1 MYDKLAEM
9 LEQGHYEDALA
20 ELGQIDIDD
29 YTEEL
34 AILAVS
40 TLLALGEYETARE
53 YLQLGLKLN
62 PRNAEL
68 YLLLG
73 NYYESRNRLQAYFC
87 YENAELYCTDPQDQ
101 AVIQSFKENLASE
114 GDLNYRKVAIVI
126 LSYNTYEMTRFC
138 IESIRRNNVPSSYE
152 IIVVDNASTDESLGW
167 LERQQDVVLV
177 KNSENRGFP
186 CGCNQGIRA
195 AGPDSDILLLNSDT
209 ILFPNSLF
217 WLRMGLYE
225 QENIGSAG
233 CMTNHSSNGQVIR
246 EKFASIQEYEQYA
259 LKNNVLQ
266 DKPYELKPYL
276 VGFAVL
282 VRREA
287 MEKVGELDI
296 RYSPGQFEGCDLG
309 IRLCC
314 GGYRN
319 ILCHNSF
326 IYHFG
331 GGAGQNRQFWQE
343 QYKRNRVLFKE
354 KWGFDISY
362 YSHVR
367 DGIADLLDCGEGR
380 EVNVLEVGC
389 GLGATLARI
398 QFMYPYAHV
407 YGMELMPEVASVG
420 GRILDIVQGDIE
432 NSAFPFDGIQFDYI
446 IFADVLEHLHEPERI
461 VREMAERLKKGGAFI
476 CSIPNIMNLSVL
488 YPLLQGKFEYEE
500 AGILD
505 RTHLKFFT
513 LDSIGRLFAQCGFHM
528 EKLLYSQNADK
539 MGEQEMECLQH
550 ILNIPGCADRDQF
563 LAYQYLFLARA
574 ETQ

>member
-1 MYDKLAEM
+1 MYDRLTEM
-9 LEQGHYEDALA
+9 LEQGLYEEALA
-20 ELGQIDIDD
+20 ELAQIDINE

-34 AILAVS
+34 VILAVS
-40 TLLALGEYETARE
+40 ALMAVGADETARQ
-53 YLQLGLKLN
+53 YLQLGLRLN
-62 PRNAEL
+62 PRNPEL

-101 AVIQSFKENLASE
+101 MVIQHFKENLALE
-114 GDLNYRKVAIVI
+114 GGLNYRKVAIVI

-152 IIVVDNASTDESLGW
+152 IIVVDNASTDESLSW
-167 LERQQDVVLV
+167 LEQQEDVVLI

-225 QENIGSAG
+225 TENTGSVG
-233 CMTNHSSNGQVIR
+233 CMTNYSSNGQVIG
-246 EKFASIQEYEQYA
+246 EKFTTIQEYEQYA
-259 LKNNVLQ
+259 LQNNVLQ
-266 DKPYELKPYL
+266 DHPYELKSYL

-296 RYSPGQFEGCDLG
+296 RYSPGQFEDCDLG

-314 GGYRN
+314 SGYRN

-331 GGAGQNRQFWQE
+331 GGAGQNRQVWEE
-343 QYKRNRVLFKE
+343 QYNRNRELFRE
-354 KWGFDISY
+354 KWGFDITY

-367 DGIADLLDCGEGR
+367 DGIVDLLDCGEGR

-398 QFMYPYAHV
+398 QFKYPSAHV

-420 GRILDIVQGDIE
+420 GRVLDIVQGDIE
-432 NSAFPFDGIQFDYI
+432 NSAFPFEGIRFDYI

-461 VREMAERLKKGGAFI
+461 LREMAGRLKEGGAFI
-476 CSIPNIMNLSVL
+476 CSIPNLMNLSVL

-505 RTHLKFFT
+505 RTHLRFFT
-513 LDSIGRLFAQCGFHM
+513 LDSIGKMLEKCGFHM
-528 EKLLYSQNADK
+528 EKLLYSQNPDE
-539 MGEQEMECLQH
+539 MGEQEMECLKH

-574 ETQ
+574 

>member
-296 RYSPGQFEGCDLG
+296 RYSPGQFEDCDLG

-331 GGAGQNRQFWQE
+331 GVE
-343 QYKRNRVLFKE
+343 
-354 KWGFDISY
+354 I
-362 YSHVR
+362 
-367 DGIADLLDCGEGR
+367 GR
-380 EVNVLEVGC
+380 
-389 GLGATLARI
+389 
-398 QFMYPYAHV
+398 AHV
-407 YGMELMPEVASVG
+407 
-420 GRILDIVQGDIE
+420 
-432 NSAFPFDGIQFDYI
+432 
-446 IFADVLEHLHEPERI
+446 
-461 VREMAERLKKGGAFI
+461 
-476 CSIPNIMNLSVL
+476 
-488 YPLLQGKFEYEE
+488 
-500 AGILD
+500 
-505 RTHLKFFT
+505 
-513 LDSIGRLFAQCGFHM
+513 
-528 EKLLYSQNADK
+528 
-539 MGEQEMECLQH
+539 
-550 ILNIPGCADRDQF
+550 
-563 LAYQYLFLARA
+563 
-574 ETQ
+574 

>member
-296 RYSPGQFEGCDLG
+296 RYSPGQFEDCDLG

-331 GGAGQNRQFWQE
+331 GGAGQNRRVWRE
-343 QYKRNRVLFKE
+343 QYNRNRELFKE

-367 DGIADLLDCGEGR
+367 NGIVDLLDCGEDR

-398 QFMYPYAHV
+398 QFKYPSAHV
-407 YGMELMPEVASVG
+407 YGMELMPEVAAVG